1 MSDDA
6 KAPEDQTEEPNE
18 AETEAEEAE
27 EEDAEGASDED
38 GGEGGEDGGDKPKGK
53 LAGKLKYIIIGVV
66 ALLIVGGGA
75 GAYFMGLFSTEKPH
89 EATLMMPGPPAYHE
103 LGTVTVDLKPEQ
115 GRPRP
120 FIRVTFTAEL
130 QGETAK
136 AAAMEHE
143 VKINDAIRSHLRTV
157 SPSDL
162 SGEEGTERLRTDLT
176 IIINR
181 IIAPEHCITVLY
193 QDLMIR

>member
-6 KAPEDQTEEPNE
+6 KAPEDQNEDPKDAEKADE
-18 AETEAEEAE
+18 AETKAEDASEDGSDEAEGEA
-27 EEDAEGASDED
+27 
-38 GGEGGEDGGDKPKGK
+38 PKK
-53 LAGKLKYIIIGVV
+53 SKLKFIIIGVV
-66 ALLIVGGGA
+66 AVLLIGGGA
-75 GAYFMGLFSTEKPH
+75 GAYFMGLFSSEKPH
-89 EATLMMPGPPAYHE
+89 EATLMMPGPPTYHE

-130 QGETAK
+130 QGEAGKT
-136 AAAMEHE
+136 AAAEHE

-181 IIAPEHCITVLY
+181 VIAPQHCITVLY

>member
-6 KAPEDQTEEPNE
+6 KAPEDQDDEPKE
-18 AETEAEEAE
+18 ADAEA
-27 EEDAEGASDED
+27 EDAEDD
-38 GGEGGEDGGDKPKGK
+38 GEDGEEKPKGK

-66 ALLIVGGGA
+66 ALLIIGGGA
-75 GAYFMGLFSTEKPH
+75 GAYFMGLFTSEKPH
-89 EATLMMPGPPAYHE
+89 QTTFMMPGPPAYHE
-103 LGTVTVDLKPEQ
+103 LGTVTVDLKPEK

-120 FIRVTFTAEL
+120 FIRVTFIAEL
-130 QGETAK
+130 QGEAGV
-136 AAAMEHE
+136 AATVAHE

-157 SPSDL
+157 TPGDL

>member
-6 KAPEDQTEEPNE
+6 KAPEDQDEEPKESE
-18 AETEAEEAE
+18 AEAEEAKD
-27 EEDAEGASDED
+27 EDDEGASGED
-38 GGEGGEDGGDKPKGK
+38 GGEDGEKKPKGK

-66 ALLIVGGGA
+66 VLLIVGGGA
-75 GAYFMGLFSTEKPH
+75 GAYFMGLFTSEKPH

-130 QGETAK
+130 QGETGK
-136 AAAMEHE
+136 AAAVEHE

-176 IIINR
+176 IIIKR